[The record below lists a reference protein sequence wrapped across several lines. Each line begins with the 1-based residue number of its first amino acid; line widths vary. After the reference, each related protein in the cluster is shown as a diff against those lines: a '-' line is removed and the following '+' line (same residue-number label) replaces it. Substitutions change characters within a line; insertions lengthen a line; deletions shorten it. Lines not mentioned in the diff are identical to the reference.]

1 MLEGGADKT
10 CRFQL
15 RKGEVMAEAALFIG
29 WGEVARGREKR
40 ALDVYSDSLQYYG
53 RLQQEGRI
61 ERFDVAVLN
70 PTGGDL
76 GGFIMLRGTAEQI
89 DSTRRSE
96 EFQRLQSRVQ
106 LIVDGLRVTDAF
118 VDEGLAQVMKQYEDV
133 LSDLD

>member
-1 MLEGGADKT
+1 MPPLNTHCATLDGAATVRISNMSADMCK
-10 CRFQL
+10 
-15 RKGEVMAEAALFIG
+15 RKQPFPP
-29 WGEVARGREKR
+29 
-40 ALDVYSDSLQYYG
+40 

-96 EFQRLQSRVQ
+96 EFQRLQNRVQ
-106 LIVDGLRVTDAF
+106 LIADGLRVIDAF
-118 VDEGLAQVMKQYEDV
+118 VDEGLAQVMDSSLKGRACGASLAV
-133 LSDLD
+133 SSLPLGLLLPP